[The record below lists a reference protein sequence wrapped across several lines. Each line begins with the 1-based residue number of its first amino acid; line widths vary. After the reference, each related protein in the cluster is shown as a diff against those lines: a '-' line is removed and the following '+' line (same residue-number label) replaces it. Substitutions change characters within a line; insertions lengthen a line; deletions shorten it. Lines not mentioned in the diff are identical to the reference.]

1 MKHELIEQEDRSA
14 SYADERGVGA
24 RAGVF
29 LLDGRYHVA
38 NQASR
43 AERRLTEMGAL
54 RVATLV
60 FDAGEARR
68 EVSGGAT
75 RPYAFSAPARI
86 TPLAP
91 LAPRQALAGLPAPPS
106 RN

>member
-1 MKHELIEQEDRSA
+1 MKPDRTEHQDRSA
-14 SYADERGVGA
+14 SYAEERGVGA

-38 NQASR
+38 NHASR

-60 FDAGEARR
+60 FDAGQARR

-75 RPYAFSAPARI
+75 PPYAFSAPARI
-86 TPLAP
+86 TPLTP
-91 LAPRQALAGLPAPPS
+91 MPHRSLSGLREPPS